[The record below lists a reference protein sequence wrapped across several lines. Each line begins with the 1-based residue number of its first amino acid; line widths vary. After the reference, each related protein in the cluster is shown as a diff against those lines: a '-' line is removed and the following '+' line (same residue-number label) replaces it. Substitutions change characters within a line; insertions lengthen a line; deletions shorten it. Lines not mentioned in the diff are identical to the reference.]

1 MTYEPLLPV
10 RGCLVTRDEMG
21 LGVVQD
27 TVKGTSGWTAKV
39 FWTQPKEYKY
49 EAVDGLRSAFK
60 IEMEVQHRTTMIGW
74 ESLGLGKVLRSR
86 SVAGSEQV
94 LVGFFHSSKRRWLP
108 YQVLEWVKGP
118 AHRFQLNQF
127 EKNGGAERMRLR
139 TLAHGIENWHQ
150 STGALSGLD
159 IDPLPHQIHL
169 VHHIVNSGNLNWMIA
184 DDVGLGKTIETGM
197 LISALKR
204 RDEAKRVL
212 LVTPAGLTKQWQEEL
227 YEKFGLDG
235 FRIYGSEF
243 TIDEPRH
250 WKMYDH
256 VIASIDRLK
265 SEDHLELLRHAEPWD
280 LVIFDEAHR
289 LSRRQYGMKFD
300 SSQRFDLAR
309 TLRPLAKAMVLL
321 TATPHQGKQDKFQSL
336 LQLLRPERKEDIRDL
351 ALNPEIL
358 GEMVFRNNKSD
369 VTDAEGNFIF
379 HGKTTK
385 SISVGVSPE
394 AVGFDKALQEYLKEG
409 YAAGD
414 RLGFKGNAIGFVMTV
429 YRKLATSSAAAI
441 MAALQRRR
449 LRLMDDGQQAIAELA
464 ESDERFV
471 GETQELF
478 EGSATEFFQGELELL
493 DDLIEKCHG
502 YLASD
507 AKLKGFLE
515 HLTPQVLARNQ
526 NEKILIFTEYR
537 STQDYLHS
545 ALAKHFG
552 TGKVSLING
561 SMDQASRKLA
571 IQQFE
576 GDGQFLISTEAGGEG
591 INLQSKCHIMVN
603 YDLPWNP
610 MRLVQRIGR
619 LYRYGQKKRVVVF
632 NMQAKNTLDDQIT
645 QLMYE
650 RIDQVVMDMATLGT
664 EFNERLHD
672 DIVGEIADLIDVE
685 EILENANGTS
695 IDRTA
700 ERIEE
705 ALQRAKEAAEK
716 QQDLFA
722 HAETFDASRLADKIN
737 IDSEHLNS
745 FVEGMFA
752 VLGIEVVERTHS
764 GKVWTLHFS
773 EAQLDELGTRRSRRK
788 VTFDRIIASQSRE
801 IDFLWPEHFLLDF
814 LLKKAKSYD
823 FGGLVSAI
831 KLTHASATEAAAQPS
846 TKLLAAGY
854 LCWQDPNGLR
864 RNQEFSLWA
873 LDEEGKIAENPRTW
887 QQCLIQPW
895 QDGGVEKYPPKELL
909 SILDSHLDDQLSA
922 RTSGLLLPELRQLV
936 CIGQVRN

>member
-1 MTYEPLLPV
+1 MINESLLPV
-10 RGCLVTRDEMG
+10 KGCLVTRDDMG
-21 LGVVQD
+21 LGVVQG
-27 TVKGTSGWTAKV
+27 TVKGTSGWRAKV
-39 FWTQPKEYKY
+39 FWTQLKDHKY
-49 EAVDGLRSAFK
+49 EPLDGLQSAFK
-60 IEMEVQHRTTMIGW
+60 PQMEVQHRATMIGW
-74 ESLGLGKVLRSR
+74 ESLGQGRVIKSR
-86 SVAGSEQV
+86 VVAGSEQV
-94 LVGFFHSSKRRWLP
+94 LVEFFHSGERRWLP
-108 YQVLEWVKGP
+108 YQVLEWIKGP
-118 AHRFQLNQF
+118 VHRFQLNQF
-127 EKNGGAERMRLR
+127 EKAGSAERMRLR
-139 TLAHGIENWHQ
+139 ILAHAIDNWHQ
-150 STGALSGLD
+150 NTGALSGLD

-204 RDEAKRVL
+204 REEAKRIL
-212 LVTPAGLTKQWQEEL
+212 LITPAGLTRQWQEEL

-235 FRIYGSEF
+235 FRIYGNEF

-265 SEDHLELLRHAEPWD
+265 SDEHLELLRHAEPWD

-309 TLRPLAKAMVLL
+309 TLRPLTKAMVLL

-379 HGKTTK
+379 QGKTTK

-394 AVGFDKALQEYLKEG
+394 AVAFDKALQEYLQEG
-409 YAAGD
+409 YAAGN
-414 RLGFKGNAIGFVMTV
+414 RLGYKGNAIGFVMTV

-449 LRLMDDGQQAIAELA
+449 QRLLVDGQQQKAAI
-464 ESDERFV
+464 ESDERFI
-471 GETQELF
+471 GETEELF
-478 EGSATEFFQGELELL
+478 DSSATEFFQGELELL
-493 DDLIEKCHG
+493 DELIEKCRA
-502 YLASD
+502 YLAND
-507 AKLKGFLE
+507 EKLNGFLKQ
-515 HLTPQVLARNQ
+515 LTPQVLARNPD
-526 NEKILIFTEYR
+526 EKILIFTEYR
-537 STQDYLHS
+537 STQEYLQH
-545 ALAKHFG
+545 ALANHFG
-552 TGKVSLING
+552 AHKVSLING
-561 SMDQASRKLA
+561 SMDQPSRKLA

-576 GDGQFLISTEAGGEG
+576 GEGQFLISTEAGGEG

-650 RIDQVVMDMATLGT
+650 RIDQVVNDMAALGS
-664 EFNERLHD
+664 EFNERMHD
-672 DIVGEIADLIDVE
+672 DIVGEIAGLIDVE
-685 EILENANGTS
+685 EILEAANGTS

-705 ALQRAKEAAEK
+705 ALQRAKESADK
-716 QQDLFA
+716 QKDLFE
-722 HAETFDASRLADKIN
+722 HAETFDASRLAGKIN
-737 IDSEHLNS
+737 IESHHLHS
-745 FVEGMFA
+745 FAEGMYT
-752 VLGIEVVERTHS
+752 VLGIEVVERSH
-764 GKVWTLHFS
+764 GNKVWALQFS
-773 EAQLDELGTRRSRRK
+773 EQQMDELGTRRSRRK
-788 VTFDRIIASQSRE
+788 VTFDRVIASQSRE
-801 IDFLWPEHFLLDF
+801 IELLEPGHFLFDYLLD
-814 LLKKAKSYD
+814 KARRYE
-823 FGGLVSAI
+823 FGGVNSVI
-831 KLTHASATEAAAQPS
+831 KLGQVADQESNKSSMP
-846 TKLLAAGY
+846 KLLTAGY
-854 LCWQDPNGLR
+854 LCWQDLAGIR
-864 RNQEFSLWA
+864 RNQEFSIW
-873 LDEEGKIAENPRTW
+873 GV
-887 QQCLIQPW
+887 
-895 QDGGVEKYPPKELL
+895 DGGGKVSKNSRALLQKLTRKWEDGALEVGAEKELL
-909 SILDSHLDDQLSA
+909 SSVERRMDEGLQGDASK
-922 RTSGLLLPELRQLV
+922 LLLPELREFIA
-936 CIGQVRN
+936 IGRVEP